1 MPSVLYWLTST
12 IIALLCIKAAAT
24 QEADA
29 EMVASA
35 LPQAMIT
42 APADNIRAILLGIG
56 IMAVAYTYRCV
67 WMNFA
72 SAHDQ

>member
-24 QEADA
+24 QETDT
-29 EMVASA
+29 EVMASA
-35 LPQAMIT
+35 FPHAMT
-42 APADNIRAILLGIG
+42 SAPVDDLRAILLGIG

-67 WMNFA
+67 WVNFA
-72 SAHDQ
+72 SGCGK